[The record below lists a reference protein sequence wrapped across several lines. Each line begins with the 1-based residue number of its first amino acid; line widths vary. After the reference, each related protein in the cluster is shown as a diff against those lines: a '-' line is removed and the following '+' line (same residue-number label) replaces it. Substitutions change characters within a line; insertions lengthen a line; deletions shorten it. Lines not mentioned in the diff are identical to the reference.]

1 MVTAGGDCRR
11 KSPGA
16 FCRHRR
22 FPTLETTRLCVP
34 MTDEEITKL
43 LFCCD
48 EPCSADL
55 AMVFGAA
62 NELDLARRTKRGVEL
77 YRSGLVPR
85 LLVTGGG
92 VLARTRPET
101 KRMAEIARE
110 LGVPTPDLL
119 VEDLSANTFENVNF
133 SIALLDNHGLLEH
146 LASVILVSSEWHMRR
161 VLLTVQASFSRPI
174 RFICCPTREGC
185 NRQNWTASE
194 VCRNEVLNE
203 AMLLEA
209 FLETGA
215 LRSATE
221 GTFGRMT
228 ISSVAIGPMNNDAS
242 HHSKPLRPFD
252 WAKPA
257 LMSDKVPQPTK
268 NPGSFMVWSLT

>member
-1 MVTAGGDCRR
+1 
-11 KSPGA
+11 
-16 FCRHRR
+16 
-22 FPTLETTRLCVP
+22 

-77 YRSGLVPR
+77 YRSGFVPR

-92 VLARTRPET
+92 VLARTRPEA

-110 LGVPTPDLL
+110 LGVPAPDLL
-119 VEDLSANTFENVNF
+119 VEDRSANTFENVNF

-185 NRQNWTASE
+185 NRQNWTDSE

-203 AMLLEA
+203 ALLLEA

-215 LRSATE
+215 LRSVTE
-221 GTFGRMT
+221 GSTT
-228 ISSVAIGPMNNDAS
+228 
-242 HHSKPLRPFD
+242 
-252 WAKPA
+252 
-257 LMSDKVPQPTK
+257 
-268 NPGSFMVWSLT
+268 